1 MYKPR
6 PVDTSDVQLNEE
18 IIELTEQLAE
28 NLHDVWARRRLA
40 EGWIYGPERDEV
52 KKEHPSLV
60 PFEDLPE
67 SEKEYSRSAAMEN
80 LKVLLALGHRIET
93 AP

>member
-67 SEKEYSRSAAMEN
+67 SEKEYSRSATMEN
-80 LKVLLALGHRIET
+80 
-93 AP
+93 